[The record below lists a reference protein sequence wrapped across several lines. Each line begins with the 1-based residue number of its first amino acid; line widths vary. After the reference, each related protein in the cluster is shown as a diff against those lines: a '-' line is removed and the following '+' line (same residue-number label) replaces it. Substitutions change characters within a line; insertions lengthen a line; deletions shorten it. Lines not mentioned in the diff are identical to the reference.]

1 MRGRKLVEIPGE
13 LLRLERRF
21 FSWREIRVKGERIPP
36 RYWAAAGKLA
46 SKHGVCQTAKVL
58 KLDYYSL
65 KKQME
70 QQSAEPSPVPAF
82 IELPSPPVA
91 QPSECVIEFE
101 NKSGDRMRVHLKDS
115 TAPDLITLGRSFWG
129 ID

>member
-1 MRGRKLVEIPGE
+1 MRGRKRVEVPGE

-21 FSWREIRVKGERIPP
+21 FSWREARVKGERIPLQ
-36 RYWAAAGKLA
+36 YWKAAAKLA
-46 SKHGVCQTAKVL
+46 REHGVCQTAKVL

-65 KKQME
+65 KKHLE

-82 IELPSPPVA
+82 IELPSPSA
-91 QPSECVIEFE
+91 GQTSECVIEFE
-101 NKSGDRMRVHLKDS
+101 NKSGDSMRVHLKDS

>member
-1 MRGRKLVEIPGE
+1 MRGRKRVEIPGE

-21 FSWREIRVKGERIPP
+21 FSWREIRVKGERIPSQ
-36 RYWAAAGKLA
+36 YWESAGKLA

-82 IELPSPPVA
+82 IELPSPSTD
-91 QPSECVIEFE
+91 QSSECVIEFE